1 MSQDLTLTIDRDELH
16 VLIAALDVYAGTTY
30 FRSQEVRRGEVVT
43 VPDEGLPAAGLNADR
58 LMQLHFD
65 AEKIVDRLLELIPPQ
80 ETITATY
87 EDGTPL
93 GRDRVEGFPVPAT
106 SALHLRRPLDPA
118 ESKNE

>member
-1 MSQDLTLTIDRDELH
+1 MSQELTLEINRDELQ

-30 FRSQEVRRGEVVT
+30 LRSQEVRHGDVAT
-43 VPDEGLPAAGLNADR
+43 VPDEGLPAAGLDADR

-65 AEKIVDRLLELIPPQ
+65 AEKIVDRLLELIPPH

-93 GRDRVEGFPVPAT
+93 GRDQVEGFPVPAS

-118 ESKNE
+118 ESGKE